1 MRRPTSS
8 RRGLLSGS
16 CDSSNFLG
24 RSQPSKTTIQETPDT
39 LGVEESSSPRRVLC
53 KELCDDNEHF
63 RFCPSNGPQNTI
75 SDEIFPS
82 NGHRGGGVLGETRV
96 DMVAT
101 GPLHQPG
108 GMDMAPSVVHCVNTS
123 ARQYINVHLTVHSR
137 HVTAH
142 SLWYVVSLLFLAVCH
157 GSRHAIAAALSL

>member
-1 MRRPTSS
+1 MGDFNPQTLPS
-8 RRGLLSGS
+8 RGL
-16 CDSSNFLG
+16 
-24 RSQPSKTTIQETPDT
+24 QT
-39 LGVEESSSPRRVLC
+39 LWEWKNRVLLEEYC
-53 KELCDDNEHF
+53 ARSF
-63 RFCPSNGPQNTI
+63 AMTTSI
-75 SDEIFPS
+75 SDF
-82 NGHRGGGVLGETRV
+82 GHRTAHRIPSQMRFFHRTATGGGGVLGETRV